1 MALIPGSDSLSI
13 LINILFVGYTGLH
26 WATLGYTGNFL
37 CLEVVQLKNVKR
49 SLFDAFS
56 AVDKPYAYGY
66 RSLR

>member
-13 LINILFVGYTGLH
+13 FTKILVVGYSGLH
-26 WATLGYTGNFL
+26 WVTLGYTGNFL
-37 CLEVVQLKNVKR
+37 CLEVVLLKNVKR

-66 RSLR
+66 ISLR